1 MVLDVRGLTFLT
13 NFFVIC
19 SGFNKRQLQSIANE
33 IELKLQSH
41 DIRCMRIEGYTNA
54 LWIVM
59 DYGDVVIHLFD
70 RDARRFYDLD
80 LLWGDAPKLSWKP

>member
-1 MVLDVRGLTFLT
+1 
-13 NFFVIC
+13 
-19 SGFNKRQLQSIANE
+19 
-33 IELKLQSH
+33 
-41 DIRCMRIEGYTNA
+41 MRIEGYTNA